1 MQHYLQSSAVLNK
14 MPTKK
19 RRIGFIPRSEVLN
32 IINKISEEEKL
43 SNSKVVN
50 ILIEEALYARGLIEK
65 IEKNLLTKD
74 YKDFVNNIN
83 YLENIFYKDDFKF
96 SNDKE
101 VSKEYKNDKKIY
113 KRFIQFLHFKRMM
126 NIFEE
131 FY

>member
-1 MQHYLQSSAVLNK
+1 

-19 RRIGFIPRSEVLN
+19 RRIGFIPKLDVLKV
-32 IINKISEEEKL
+32 INKVSEEEKL

-83 YLENIFYKDDFKF
+83 YLENKF
-96 SNDKE
+96 TGDNLKFNNDRE
-101 VSKEYKNDKKIY
+101 FSKESKDDKKIY
-113 KRFIQFLHFKRMM
+113 KRFILFLHFKKMM

-131 FY
+131 HDW

>member
-1 MQHYLQSSAVLNK
+1 

-19 RRIGFIPRSEVLN
+19 RRIGFIPRFDVLKV
-32 IINKISEEEKL
+32 IDKISEEEKL

-65 IEKNLLTKD
+65 IEKNLFKGD
-74 YKDFVNNIN
+74 YKDFILNIN

-96 SNDKE
+96 NNDKE

-113 KRFIQFLHFKRMM
+113 KRFIQFLHFKKMM
-126 NIFEE
+126 NIFDE
-131 FY
+131 YN